1 MTSDDPAGLARAILD
16 ANPYMTLGT
25 ADKSGRPW
33 VSPVY
38 YAMTATGPW
47 AMAEQ
52 LTGAELMRGI
62 EVFSR
67 RSVQHG
73 ARRWVPSDVRA
84 PSLLRAYRAT
94 AMEQSVLDATAE
106 RGSERA
112 DQRIQVS
119 L

>member
-33 VSPVY
+33 
-38 YAMTATGPW
+38 

-67 RSVQHG
+67 RSVHHG